1 MNLDIF
7 SFFQKSKKK
16 KERRRKHDKRKKEA
30 YPKTRVFPKRREGG
44 RSKRVSIDSRCDP
57 SRDVFIGRIDE
68 RSFVPPFEAFDKQRT
83 PPPTSFYRPTSAV
96 FTWMRKLPPPSNINS
111 PPRRKGKTRAWTLM
125 KLEKISAF
133 LSRLTFRAERN
144 EFSIR
149 VPVRDPSFSSASFS
163 FFERFLFS
171 SSFFFFHWVQSKVL
185 LKFFSKLSSHTF
197 LVRDLVC
204 TIYEHIN
211 ISWF

>member
-1 MNLDIF
+1 
-7 SFFQKSKKK
+7 
-16 KERRRKHDKRKKEA
+16 
-30 YPKTRVFPKRREGG
+30 
-44 RSKRVSIDSRCDP
+44 
-57 SRDVFIGRIDE
+57 
-68 RSFVPPFEAFDKQRT
+68 
-83 PPPTSFYRPTSAV
+83 
-96 FTWMRKLPPPSNINS
+96 
-111 PPRRKGKTRAWTLM
+111 M

-171 SSFFFFHWVQSKVL
+171 SSFSFFFHWVQSKVL
-185 LKFFSKLSSHTF
+185 LKFFSISKLSSHTF

-211 ISWF
+211 IS